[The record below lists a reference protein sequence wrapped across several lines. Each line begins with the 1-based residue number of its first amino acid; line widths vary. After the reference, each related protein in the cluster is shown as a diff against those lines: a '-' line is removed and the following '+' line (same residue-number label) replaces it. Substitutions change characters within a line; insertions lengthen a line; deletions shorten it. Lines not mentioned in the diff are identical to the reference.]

1 MSQRTTEHQTKV
13 CANANEH
20 QAKVCANVNDSISY
34 HQLIETLIKEK
45 VLNENDEL
53 YLSFSKLRIN
63 PKFPNRRFIED
74 LHYSVSRVEHI
85 VKDNS
90 EVVVFYP
97 VINID
102 EEVKK
107 VLPTVRYIDFSV
119 N

>member
-1 MSQRTTEHQTKV
+1 MSQRTTEDQTKV
-13 CANANEH
+13 CANA
-20 QAKVCANVNDSISY
+20 NDSISY

-45 VLNENDEL
+45 VLNENDEV

-74 LHYSVSRVEHI
+74 LHYYVRRVERI

-90 EVVVFYP
+90 EVVVHHP

-107 VLPTVRYIDFSV
+107 ALSTVRYIDFSV
-119 N
+119 E

>member
-13 CANANEH
+13 CANA
-20 QAKVCANVNDSISY
+20 NDSISY

-45 VLNENDEL
+45 VLNENDEV

-74 LHYSVSRVEHI
+74 PHYYVRRVEHI

-90 EVVVFYP
+90 EVVVSHP
-97 VINID
+97 VVNID

-107 VLPTVRYIDFSV
+107 VLSTVTYIDFSV
-119 N
+119 E